1 MKFLGYTIL
10 TLFILTIVSC
20 SNREGE
26 IIELLNAIKSQN
38 ESLKTQI
45 AAVKK
50 TADSALV
57 ATNTVNSTLALTN
70 KNITSIQADLKSVL
84 SQIASLTTQMTQAN
98 ADLVLIKSKIDAL
111 QVKCSELISQINNL
125 TSNGLGTTLKNGLIE
140 YYTFAGNANDI
151 FGNAGIFS
159 GSSYTTGF
167 SNLTNNALQ
176 LNNSE
181 YVKTA
186 KVIDNVYN
194 NFTISAW
201 VNPNGNLP
209 VKSQSKLAQGGERG
223 QPVIHPA
230 HGSNWGDMSLNA
242 GVGLYFGN
250 NQIQVVE
257 HTHLFIG
264 FPLVYSGNFTGWN
277 LAVVVYENHIPRL
290 YLNGELVA
298 IGVATNINF
307 VRPSN
312 GNDYTTMA
320 NYSSS
325 GFGSTFSPGATEAAR
340 FSGKIDD
347 IGIWNRVLTPE
358 EIKYLYQNTFN
369 PK

>member
-1 MKFLGYTIL
+1 MKKSKFIFLS
-10 TLFILTIVSC
+10 LFFLLAISC
-20 SNREGE
+20 TNRESE
-26 IIELLNAIKSQN
+26 IIELLNSIKTQN

-57 ATNTVNSTLALTN
+57 ATNNVNLALASTN
-70 KNITSIQADLKSVL
+70 KNLAVIQTDLKTVL
-84 SQIASLTTQMTQAN
+84 TQIVNLTAQMTQAN
-98 ADLVLIKSKIDAL
+98 SDLVLIKSKLDAL
-111 QVKCSELISQINNL
+111 QIKCAELVNQINMLN
-125 TSNGLGTTLKNGLIE
+125 SNSLNASLKNGLIE
-140 YYTFAGNANDI
+140 YYTFSGNANDL
-151 FGNAGIFS
+151 FGNTGIFS
-159 GSSYTTGF
+159 GTGYV
-167 SNLTNNALQ
+167 SGYNNLTNSALQ
-176 LNNSE
+176 LNNLE

-201 VNPNGNLP
+201 VNPNGNVP
-209 VKSQSKLAQGGERG
+209 IKTQSKLAQGGLRG
-223 QPVIHPA
+223 QPVIHPS

-257 HTHLFIG
+257 HTDLFVA
-264 FPLVYSGNFTGWN
+264 FPLVYSGNFTNWN
-277 LAVVVYENHIPRL
+277 LAVIVYENHIPKL
-290 YLNGELVA
+290 YLNGDLVA
-298 IGVATNINF
+298 TGETTAIKN

-320 NYSSS
+320 NYSTS
-325 GFGSTFSPGATEAAR
+325 GFGSTFSPGAPEAAR
-340 FSGKIDD
+340 FTGKMDD
-347 IGIWNRVLTPE
+347 IGIWNRALSLE
-358 EIKYLYQNTFN
+358 EIKYLYQNNFN